1 MYESDEGQETS
12 QKVSKYNSGV
22 NIQIR
27 LDKLWSDSHN
37 HCRSGLFKRWNS
49 DLDCIWLELAGDIK
63 YKDNLK
69 DDSKKETKKDI
80 EYNKYKSEFDKF
92 DESLLKFGQFEDN
105 LIDGFQQVSSSQL
118 KNRSQQYK
126 RLIEK
131 ALFLKRLEKY
141 LGKGTKWDDED
152 EDDF

>member
-1 MYESDEGQETS
+1 MYEQESEG

-37 HCRSGLFKRWNS
+37 HCRSGLFKKWNS
-49 DLDCIWLELAGDIK
+49 DLDCIWIELAGDIK
-63 YKDNLK
+63 YKEDIK
-69 DDSKKETKKDI
+69 DSKKEIKKDF
-80 EYNKYKSEFDKF
+80 EYNKYKEIFDAF
-92 DESLLKFGQFEDN
+92 DIELIKHGNFEDE
-105 LIDGFQQVSSSQL
+105 IPDGFQVISKEQI
-118 KNRSQQYK
+118 KKRSEQYK
-126 RLIEK
+126 ILMEK
-131 ALFLKRLEKY
+131 SLFLKRLEKK

>member
-1 MYESDEGQETS
+1 MYEQEGEG

-27 LDKLWSDSHN
+27 LDKLWVDSHN

-49 DLDCIWLELAGDIK
+49 DLDCIWIELAGDIK
-63 YKDNLK
+63 YKEDIK
-69 DDSKKETKKDI
+69 DSKKEIKKDF
-80 EYNKYKSEFDKF
+80 EYTKYKEQFDKF
-92 DESLLKFGQFEDN
+92 DFELAKFGNFEDE
-105 LIDGFQQVSSSQL
+105 IPDGFQCITKEQI
-118 KNRSQQYK
+118 KKRSEQYK
-126 RLIEK
+126 ILMEK
-131 ALFLKRLEKY
+131 SLFLKRLEKK